1 MTAVAKA
8 KAETEAV
15 LQRKQTQMMGLVKQG
30 RLIRRLLQRKQQKQK
45 QVSKKILQR
54 K

>member
-15 LQRKQTQMMGLVKQG
+15 LQRKQTQMMVKQG
-30 RLIRRLLQRKQQKQK
+30 RLIRQLLQRKQK